1 MSCAFSLCPLSPLL
15 SKCLNIVHFLPVLPP
30 FFCSPLCLI
39 SSFPWWNF
47 AERHVCSCVTKGRN
61 VALFFPASSL
71 VWCICHSNKMQ
82 MESSERVCR
91 SVAQWLRCVE
101 KACSVCVLHCEPH
114 ALPWKNPCVIGVGD
128 GLGVLISTPCPLLAM
143 CSLQTWALLST
154 QH

>member
-91 SVAQWLRCVE
+91 LVAQWLWCVE

-114 ALPWKNPCVIGVGD
+114 ALPWKNPRRDIFVKLFLPWSHSCLSWKEQFIWTGAFLV
-128 GLGVLISTPCPLLAM
+128 M
-143 CSLQTWALLST
+143 CD
-154 QH
+154 